1 MKQLIEYL
9 RKAKGRIVTK
19 QEVLVEVYDPTY
31 GLQDP
36 RSMEIEIVDFD
47 ALLDAVDRFSAEFK
61 G

>member
-36 RSMEIEIVDFD
+36 RSREIEIVDFD
-47 ALLDAVDRFSAEFK
+47 ALLDAVDRFSTEFK
-61 G
+61 D